1 MKKLKLEPLRPHT
14 ARGFRYLEV
23 PRELLDNEVYA
34 DLDDG
39 AKLIYSRMLEIAGL
53 SAQNLDKFTDKNG
66 RMFIYYTVEKM
77 KHDFKRSQPTIV
89 KLTKQLENIG
99 LIEKVRQGQGKPFC
113 PQDSLFHLVFPPC
126 IVEYDR
132 DHPGFLPG

>member
-1 MKKLKLEPLRPHT
+1 MKKLKLEPLRPQT

-53 SAQNLDKFTDKNG
+53 SAQNLEIG
-66 RMFIYYTVEKM
+66 RAHV
-77 KHDFKRSQPTIV
+77 
-89 KLTKQLENIG
+89 
-99 LIEKVRQGQGKPFC
+99 
-113 PQDSLFHLVFPPC
+113 
-126 IVEYDR
+126 
-132 DHPGFLPG
+132 